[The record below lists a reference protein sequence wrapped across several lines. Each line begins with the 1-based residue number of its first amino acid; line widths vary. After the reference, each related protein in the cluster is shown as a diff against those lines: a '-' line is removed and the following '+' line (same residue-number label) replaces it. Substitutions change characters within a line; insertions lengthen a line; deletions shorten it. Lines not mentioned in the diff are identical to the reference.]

1 MAFFSPHALRG
12 CGWPFEACSWTFL
25 PNRSVRATV
34 VSTPTSADIPREAS
48 VHTMASKYEDD
59 DAEYAEEHLDES
71 DPLFWLQ
78 SLPGG
83 GEEWSVFI
91 KAAEWWH
98 QEHPKW
104 FNEFADQH
112 CYLFDNLPLQTADKM
127 ECPLECTEIH
137 NRFMEEYE
145 EMLED
150 FIVEEG
156 SSYEEFV
163 EEAGKMLGG
172 TQLSI
177 IETTEHTDFLKTL
190 MSSIEYKNFHNL
202 LVNAAR
208 RKKYGDK
215 KNKKG
220 KRPSRRKYSD
230 EYEDEA
236 DDIRNGSGSSKK

>member
-1 MAFFSPHALRG
+1 MS
-12 CGWPFEACSWTFL
+12 
-25 PNRSVRATV
+25 
-34 VSTPTSADIPREAS
+34 
-48 VHTMASKYEDD
+48 SKYND
-59 DAEYAEEHLDES
+59 EEGYEEGEEIDES
-71 DPLFWLQ
+71 DPMFWLQ
-78 SLPGG
+78 NLPGG

-104 FNEFADQH
+104 FTNFADQH
-112 CYLFDNLPLQTADKM
+112 CYLFDDLELQTADKM
-127 ECPLECTEIH
+127 ECPLQCTEIH

-150 FIVEEG
+150 FIIEEG

-163 EEAGKMLGG
+163 EEAGKMLNG

-190 MSSIEYKNFHNL
+190 LSSVEYKHFHNL

-208 RKKYGDK
+208 RKKYGNKKGK
-215 KNKKG
+215 KNKK
-220 KRPSRRKYSD
+220 KKKKKNYDNDD
-230 EYEDEA
+230 EDNNN
-236 DDIRNGSGSSKK
+236 NGGSTKK

>member
-1 MAFFSPHALRG
+1 MTKSGTRRK
-12 CGWPFEACSWTFL
+12 
-25 PNRSVRATV
+25 N
-34 VSTPTSADIPREAS
+34 STKMTQ
-48 VHTMASKYEDD
+48 M
-59 DAEYAEEHLDES
+59 
-71 DPLFWLQ
+71 FWLQ

-104 FNEFADQH
+104 FNNFADQH

-127 ECPLECTEIH
+127 ECPLECTESH

-163 EEAGKMLGG
+163 EEAGKMLSGA
-172 TQLSI
+172 QLSI

-215 KNKKG
+215 KNKKESDHLEG
-220 KRPSRRKYSD
+220 STAMSLRMRRTTSVIIWGP
-230 EYEDEA
+230 A
-236 DDIRNGSGSSKK
+236 RNK

>member
-1 MAFFSPHALRG
+1 MS
-12 CGWPFEACSWTFL
+12 
-25 PNRSVRATV
+25 
-34 VSTPTSADIPREAS
+34 
-48 VHTMASKYEDD
+48 SKYEDD
-59 DAEYAEEHLDES
+59 EVGYAEEELDEN
-71 DPLFWLQ
+71 DPMFWLQ

-163 EEAGKMLGG
+163 EEAGKMLSGA
-172 TQLSI
+172 QLSI

-215 KNKKG
+215 KNKRESDLLEG
-220 KRPSRRKYSD
+220 STVMSLRMRRTMSAIIGD
-230 EYEDEA
+230 PA
-236 DDIRNGSGSSKK
+236 RNK